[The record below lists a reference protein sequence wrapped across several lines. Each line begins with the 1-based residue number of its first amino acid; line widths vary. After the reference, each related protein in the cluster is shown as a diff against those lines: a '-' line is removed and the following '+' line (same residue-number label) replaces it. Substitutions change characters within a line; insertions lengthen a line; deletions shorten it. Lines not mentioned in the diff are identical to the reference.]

1 MQPRRPARRASL
13 APSFPTPARS
23 SLAHARSSAAPRR
36 DSDRSRD
43 SQPPRATSSVPSRR
57 TRRTH
62 SSSSRSASADAAPS
76 PSSARAVRRGTRT
89 ESTGLLEHRDGPL
102 VERDGPFVDL
112 ACELVDGAVVRA
124 AARHRRRLLLHPP
137 ARTLGA
143 LALAVDEPA
152 ECGRGIARAVRALVV
167 GGHRPMLTR
176 GLLDPGV
183 HGGTRGGTC
192 VSFGYPAPR
201 PGEATSP
208 PTVMRPVADAVL
220 PCDSSSPAAAR
231 HAVQTA
237 LHERGADAVSDE
249 AALLVSEVVTNA
261 LRHAGSGVAVHIDLG
276 DDAVR
281 VTVTDHG
288 PG

>member
-1 MQPRRPARRASL
+1 
-13 APSFPTPARS
+13 
-23 SLAHARSSAAPRR
+23 
-36 DSDRSRD
+36 
-43 SQPPRATSSVPSRR
+43 
-57 TRRTH
+57 
-62 SSSSRSASADAAPS
+62 
-76 PSSARAVRRGTRT
+76 
-89 ESTGLLEHRDGPL
+89 
-102 VERDGPFVDL
+102 
-112 ACELVDGAVVRA
+112 
-124 AARHRRRLLLHPP
+124 
-137 ARTLGA
+137 
-143 LALAVDEPA
+143 
-152 ECGRGIARAVRALVV
+152 
-167 GGHRPMLTR
+167 
-176 GLLDPGV
+176 
-183 HGGTRGGTC
+183 
-192 VSFGYPAPR
+192 VSFVYPAPR

-288 PG
+288 PGWPQRRDATIGGWGLNLVETIATRWGAYPSDDGKSVWFELPL